1 MRNGSKKGSAIDM
14 HPSQMHISKPSLQG
28 DGVRRWELGEVIR
41 SQLRALI
48 KGISA
53 LGAWQATVHRVAK
66 SQTKLKQLSTEVFI
80 KRELGTPL
88 VVQWL
93 SFQCRGHG
101 FDPWS
106 RKIPHAVRQ
115 LSLWATATKA
125 CTLQSPH
132 AATPEPTTTTTK
144 ARAP

>member
-66 SQTKLKQLSTEVFI
+66 SQTKLKRPSTHSHSLS
-80 KRELGTPL
+80 
-88 VVQWL
+88 
-93 SFQCRGHG
+93 SFPGAMLIRARHVNQHG
-101 FDPWS
+101 E
-106 RKIPHAVRQ
+106 
-115 LSLWATATKA
+115 
-125 CTLQSPH
+125 
-132 AATPEPTTTTTK
+132 AAIFW
-144 ARAP
+144 RD

>member
-1 MRNGSKKGSAIDM
+1 MVLGGGNLGR
-14 HPSQMHISKPSLQG
+14 SLG
-28 DGVRRWELGEVIR
+28 HK
-41 SQLRALI
+41 LRALI

-93 SFQCRGHG
+93 SLQCRGHG

-106 RKIPHAVRQ
+106 RKIPGLPHCGRILYQ
-115 LSLWATATKA
+115 LSHEGSPTRAEP
-125 CTLQSPH
+125 LQFAQS
-132 AATPEPTTTTTK
+132 
-144 ARAP
+144 